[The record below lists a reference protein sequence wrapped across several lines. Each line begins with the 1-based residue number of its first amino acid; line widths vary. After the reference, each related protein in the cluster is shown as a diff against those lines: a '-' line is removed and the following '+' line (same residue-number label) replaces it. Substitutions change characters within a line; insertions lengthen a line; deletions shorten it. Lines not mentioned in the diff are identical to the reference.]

1 MAAHTVLNSTHE
13 SQDPIFGLLSTDY
26 PNIPMYRRKKLTPAV
41 TFSYLNYSLLVKKI
55 KKIKIN
61 SLIALCFLPTAM
73 LTEESVPWVVFS
85 KHLGE

>member
-1 MAAHTVLNSTHE
+1 MTAYTVLNSTHE

-41 TFSYLNYSLLVKKI
+41 TFSYLNYSLLVKK
-55 KKIKIN
+55 KKIA
-61 SLIALCFLPTAM
+61 LIALCFLPTAM
-73 LTEESVPWVVFS
+73 LTDESVPWVVFS

>member
-41 TFSYLNYSLLVKKI
+41 TFSYLNYSLLVKK
-55 KKIKIN
+55 KKN

-73 LTEESVPWVVFS
+73 LTDESVPWVVFS